1 MSGLS
6 RECRTCCRKQQ
17 NKIQPA
23 NKKKQ
28 ARIFQA
34 RKYEVHIFQQAAS
47 LFPAWPASGPE
58 SNASRTPAH
67 SFSAPAGQN
76 LPFTFSS
83 RSCQSV
89 NRQMLFLQ
97 LRFPRRENTR
107 CIFFQHPKPSFPA
120 WPANTSRCKSY
131 YNLQQDNSFHSG
143 ASRPIPPAT
152 ILSIPA
158 HNPQQANFLP
168 PGLAGRRLTFLP
180 TTFLTSTKCHLPT
193 RYRSPPFFKNPP
205 IAIFPN
211 ILPTH
216 LRHLYITIPS
226 FHSSSFFYFLY
237 CRHPPGFRLSV
248 PPHPTTLPTSSIS
261 SVLLPLPAAASPT
274 RRPNAK
280 HSFARGCSLQGCR
293 WCGRGARVS
302 FFSFFYFFL
311 LLSFL
316 SPFQSPWRH
325 GFAATPSF
333 FFLFFLFIF
342 FLSFCFCFYFCFFFL
357 FFYFFIFAFFSL
369 LFFLF
374 IFLLIFYSCF
384 FFVLSFCFCSYLC
397 FLVFY
402 FYVCFT
408 FIFAF
413 FVFSLC
419 FFFLAFIFDSPFLFC
434 LSFCFTFLPSS
445 LQSLSS
451 LSNRSPAIHFFS
463 SAANLSHS
471 IQPLPAAAKK
481 KKNIGKRIHRG

>member
-1 MSGLS
+1 M
-6 RECRTCCRKQQ
+6 
-17 NKIQPA
+17 A
-23 NKKKQ
+23 NQSIAKC
-28 ARIFQA
+28 F
-34 RKYEVHIFQQAAS
+34 FAAS
-47 LFPAWPASGPE
+47 VF
-58 SNASRTPAH
+58 
-67 SFSAPAGQN
+67 Q
-76 LPFTFSS
+76 
-83 RSCQSV
+83 
-89 NRQMLFLQ
+89 
-97 LRFPRRENTR
+97 TR
-107 CIFFQHPKPSFPA
+107 KHEVRIWQHPKPSFPA

-158 HNPQQANFLP
+158 PQSSISQLP
-168 PGLAGRRLTFLP
+168 SSRLGRPTPYIPSYHFFNIHKASSSHQVSLP
-180 TTFLTSTKCHLPT
+180 TILLKSTNKNLSKTSS
-193 RYRSPPFFKNPP
+193 RRISV
-205 IAIFPN
+205 IFPD
-211 ILPTH
+211 ITTHHSTH
-216 LRHLYITIPS
+216 LLFSIFPFSI
-226 FHSSSFFYFLY
+226 SS
-237 CRHPPGFRLSV
+237 
-248 PPHPTTLPTSSIS
+248 PTSSRPS
-261 SVLLPLPAAASPT
+261 SFRTSNSNLIPHFPNAIHFFRSAAASPT

-280 HSFARGCSLQGCR
+280 RSFARGCSLQGCR

-302 FFSFFYFFL
+302 FFSFFFYFFL

-316 SPFQSPWRH
+316 SPFSSHWRR

-451 LSNRSPAIHFFS
+451 LSNRSPTIHFFS
-463 SAANLSHS
+463 SDANLSHS
-471 IQPLPAAAKK
+471 LQPLLGSSKK
-481 KKNIGKRIHRG
+481 KKISAKESTGVEWPPGSEWAAEGKAEGRNGMK